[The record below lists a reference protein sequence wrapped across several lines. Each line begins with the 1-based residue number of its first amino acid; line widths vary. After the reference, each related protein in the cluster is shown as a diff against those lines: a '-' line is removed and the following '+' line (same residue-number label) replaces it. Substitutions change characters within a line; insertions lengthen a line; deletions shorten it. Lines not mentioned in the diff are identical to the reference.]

1 MDQKRKSN
9 NESVKKSREKKK
21 KTIEEK
27 TELYQQLTVK
37 NQQLQA
43 FLEEKKHELTQIQ
56 QTMFNNSEQVKD
68 FSFVKDDK
76 EAIKNFDLR
85 NS

>member
-27 TELYQQLTVK
+27 TELYE
-37 NQQLQA
+37 QLQTTELEQ
-43 FLEEKKHELTQIQ
+43 FLKDKKLELTKIQ
-56 QTMFNNSEQVKD
+56 QTMFANGDQKD
-68 FSFVKDDK
+68 FSFVENDK
-76 EAIKNFDLR
+76 EFIKRFELKKVP
-85 NS
+85 